1 MKPIIF
7 SAPMVR
13 AGQTRRVVKGVFD
26 DIWVK
31 TKHPYNTEHFIG
43 VKNESTIEIKCPYG
57 KPGDILWVRETFYK
71 HRHIGMKFS
80 DEYEALPDNLKPYY
94 RKCSP
99 IFMSKWASRTTLKIS
114 DVRVERLQEIS
125 EEDAIGA
132 CKANRGDDAIS
143 EGILAVA
150 SFADI
155 WNSINQE
162 KHSWASNPWVWVI
175 DFERVGR

>member
-13 AGQTRRVVKGVFD
+13 AILDGRKSQTRRVIK
-26 DIWVK
+26 DILVPDQWPTAIQIK
-31 TKHPYNTEHFIG
+31 DN
-43 VKNESTIEIKCPYG
+43 IKCAY
-57 KPGDILWVRETFYK
+57 DSDDRLLWVRETFYK
-71 HRHIGMKFS
+71 HKHIGMKFS

-94 RKCSP
+94 RKCSA
-99 IFMSKWASRTTLKIS
+99 IFMSKWASRITLKIS

-125 EEDAIGA
+125 E
-132 CKANRGDDAIS
+132 KDAIS

-155 WNSINQE
+155 WNSINGK
-162 KHSWASNPWVWVI
+162 KHPWASNPWVWVI

>member
-1 MKPIIF
+1 MKPISF

-13 AGQTRRVVKGVFD
+13 AILGGRKSQTRRVVKPQPNVRLS
-26 DIWVK
+26 
-31 TKHPYNTEHFIG
+31 N
-43 VKNESTIEIKCPYG
+43 IEETNLWSYTLCEQDWKCTYG

-71 HRHIGMKFS
+71 HKHIGMKFS

-94 RKCSP
+94 RKCSA
-99 IFMSKWASRTTLKIS
+99 IFMSKWVSRITLKIT

-125 EEDAIGA
+125 E
-132 CKANRGDDAIS
+132 KDAIS

-155 WNSINQE
+155 WNSINGK
-162 KHSWASNPWVWVI
+162 KHPWASNPWVWVI

>member
-80 DEYEALPDNLKPYY
+80 DEYEALSDNVKPYY
-94 RKCSP
+94 RKCSA
-99 IFMSKWASRTTLKIS
+99 IFMSKWASRITLKIS
-114 DVRVERLQEIS
+114 NVRVEQLQEIS
-125 EEDAIGA
+125 E
-132 CKANRGDDAIS
+132 KDAIS

-155 WNSINQE
+155 WNSINGK